1 MGKSSING
9 PFSMAML
16 NNQRVYISAVIPINT
31 HFRCATPGPWS
42 RPGIPCCRS
51 SPATALLRNVLI
63 GVSTRG
69 KNGWTKWIWKKK
81 VDFHEWWYDMI

>member
-16 NNQRVYISAVIPINT
+16 NNQRVYISAVIPMNT

-51 SPATALLRNVLI
+51 SRLALFGNVLI
-63 GVSTRG
+63 GEKNVEKMDGPNGSG
-69 KNGWTKWIWKKK
+69 KEGG
-81 VDFHEWWYDMI
+81 FS